1 MNGVYQNCGEQHRRR
16 YLAEFDFRFNERAAL
31 GVNDSERATKMLQ
44 GIVGNER
51 YTALYAAIQTRAT
64 RWWLDPTSFIAF
76 ESDSSIDQLCTALK
90 GALAASHDMFL
101 LREID
106 RKEARLFGKQKDP
119 DIKILMPYLMAA

>member
-1 MNGVYQNCGEQHRRR
+1 MATTTYWLTFRIDEHTINGKSY
-16 YLAEFDFRFNERAAL
+16 
-31 GVNDSERATKMLQ
+31 
-44 GIVGNER
+44 NER